1 MPIDWSL
8 LKTPDIAKSALE
20 GFEEG
25 RKLRRERE
33 SRKALNA
40 LLNGGASEQSGAG
53 TPGYGDDVVRGQ
65 KGQAID
71 YSALT
76 TDDMR
81 TALLFQ
87 QMRREQAKASREGD
101 FNRAAFD
108 YTTQNALLGF
118 GVDKAGAVPSPAKNA
133 LAPEVM
139 QVPGTFAPTLPDEP
153 RPTEPA
159 NPAFAVFGQ
168 PKTSNDRAFLR
179 MLEIDPSR
187 ALKFKSELRDNMVK
201 MLGQEHDVYAAAID
215 RLAFAKDEPSYQQT
229 IAELAPMVSSIGGDI
244 TKIVPPTYPGPDGIR
259 ELTMKALDAKD
270 RISAFISQDRANIH
284 AKNVEA
290 DNIRQDRNTDSLIND
305 RQRRTSIYADRS
317 ARAGQGGGGGRGSGG
332 GGRSAAPVKVNTPAE
347 AMKLPKGTRYATPDG
362 KVMVR

>member
-1 MPIDWSL
+1 MPVDFSQ
-8 LKTPDIAKSALE
+8 LKTPDIGQAVWDGYE
-20 GFEEG
+20 RG
-25 RKLRRERE
+25 RKLKREE
-33 SRKALNA
+33 QSRNALNA
-40 LLNGGASEQSGAG
+40 LLGGGEPSSPSTGN
-53 TPGYGDDVVRGQ
+53 
-65 KGQAID
+65 ID
-71 YSALT
+71 WSALT
-76 TDDMR
+76 PEDAR
-81 TALLFQ
+81 TATAILQ
-87 QMRREQAKASREGD
+87 ARREDAKVQREGD
-101 FNRAAFD
+101 FNRAAYD
-108 YTTQNALLGF
+108 YSAGQNALLNIGRPHPQ
-118 GVDKAGAVPSPAKNA
+118 APAPSGASVNA
-133 LAPEVM
+133 LAPAQM
-139 QVPGTFAPTLPDEP
+139 QVPGSFAPTLPDQP

-159 NPAFAVFGQ
+159 NPAFAALGE

-215 RLAFAKDEPSYQQT
+215 RLTFAKDEPSYQQT

-270 RISAFISQDRANIH
+270 RINAFILQDRANIY

-332 GGRSAAPVKVNTPAE
+332 RGRSAAPVKVNTPAE